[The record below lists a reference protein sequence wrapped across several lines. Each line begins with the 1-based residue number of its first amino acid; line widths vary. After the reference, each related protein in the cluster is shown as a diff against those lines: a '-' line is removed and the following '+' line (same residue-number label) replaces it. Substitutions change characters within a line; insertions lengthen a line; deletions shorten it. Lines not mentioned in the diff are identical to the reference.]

1 MHGLVNRA
9 LERFVGDTY
18 GADAWG
24 NVVDQAAV
32 GVSSFEA
39 MLTYDDA
46 VTDALLLAAVS
57 VLDKSRE
64 AILEDLGIYLVAH
77 PNCEVLRRL
86 LRFGGESFTEFL
98 SSLDDLPER
107 ARLAVPDLEF
117 PVIAVLEQEPRN
129 HEILI
134 WEQYDGLCRVL
145 AGVLRGMADDYGALA
160 TIEHLGAFP
169 GGQKISVRI
178 HDVDFAKGR
187 QFNLAPSGSP
197 EPMNKSWQR
206 A

>member
-9 LERFVGDTY
+9 LQRFVVDTY
-18 GADAWG
+18 GADAWAH
-24 NVVDQAAV
+24 VAEKAAI
-32 GVSSFEA
+32 GVSSFES
-39 MLTYDDA
+39 MLVYDDS
-46 VTDALLLAAVS
+46 VTDAMLAASVH

-64 AILEDLGIYLVAH
+64 ALLEDLGNYLVAH

-117 PVIAVLEQEPRN
+117 PVIAVLEQDPNN
-129 HEILI
+129 HEVLI
-134 WEQYDGLCRVL
+134 WVKYHGICHVL

-160 TIEHLGAFP
+160 TIEHRGAFP
-169 GGQKISVRI
+169 GGQKLSVHI
-178 HDVDFAKGR
+178 HDVAFTKGR
-187 QFNLAPSGSP
+187 QFDLAPSGDS
-197 EPMNKSWQR
+197 EPLNTSRQR